1 VGRLLPGS
9 HAEATA
15 QSSGVLI
22 RRGVAQGCCDHVAGR
37 AGAREGGG
45 CHRTKQGYG
54 LRFAAPPS
62 ISCVCACAAGLL
74 HHGVAQGCCTMDCAC
89 ICKWCWSNLVVSE
102 MCSVDW
108 CGVTLVRCC
117 GWLCAQTYQ
126 HVQGAAED
134 ACGCL
139 SHAKTGVNAV
149 WMALDD
155 VEVGEGGE
163 VDDAGV

>member
-1 VGRLLPGS
+1 LP
-9 HAEATA
+9 
-15 QSSGVLI
+15 
-22 RRGVAQGCCDHVAGR
+22 RM
-37 AGAREGGG
+37 
-45 CHRTKQGYG
+45 
-54 LRFAAPPS
+54 
-62 ISCVCACAAGLL
+62 CA
-74 HHGVAQGCCTMDCAC
+74 GCCTMDCAC

-108 CGVTLVRCC
+108 CGVTLVRWC